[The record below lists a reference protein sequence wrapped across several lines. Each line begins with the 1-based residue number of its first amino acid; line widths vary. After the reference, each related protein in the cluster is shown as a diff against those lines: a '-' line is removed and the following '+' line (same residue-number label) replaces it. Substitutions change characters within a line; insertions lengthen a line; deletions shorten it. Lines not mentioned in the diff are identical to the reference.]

1 MHRVSPLPETP
12 ETYFRWGLP
21 SLVLGVVTISLIAI
35 SHWVVEP
42 RITAQ
47 YQETVLGAIQE
58 SDLSFDQYRH
68 AELAAQRL
76 MVRDPLQARYRR
88 WHAELCM
95 KIAQVAGR
103 KQIQCQKG
111 PDQADLEKQKV
122 WGQLAANFQA
132 KGVGSL
138 RSATRL
144 DGRDAQWARA
154 WILREDFLKSR
165 QRCANDDHR
174 LDRWLG
180 RMEEFTES
188 SEWIDPSFVN
198 GTISI
203 QQAYCMSPLIEPS
216 KRDAILKRGV
226 DEIRTYLRKMNGN
239 GLNALDELN
248 ALAWYAEG
256 LASLEPEEANRTA
269 RDAILMHASKMQRL
283 IEESSVSR
291 RIEAIDALFRCLIL
305 VSGVDEATNSVLSR
319 IDQIPQ
325 QDQGLLRH
333 VVVASLFRASVS
345 AANYP
350 SGCFGRIA
358 IGGMLQ
364 SALRLGPDH
373 PELLAVLDGYFF
385 DHRQGLAGLEHF
397 LNATRPTSED
407 RYLES
412 LKWMKKMIQN
422 EPGNKAE
429 FDAQKGSMRGWET
442 QSTVGLMAY
451 WIGATRR
458 YRLEWNRIEPILNAM
473 TEAQPSSGDLKLG
486 RAILAAE
493 SGQLDRAIEEL
504 EIIRESNSNNPF
516 VENLM
521 RKVTQRIKEQRE
533 SDESMKE
540 AVR

>member
-1 MHRVSPLPETP
+1 
-12 ETYFRWGLP
+12 
-21 SLVLGVVTISLIAI
+21 
-35 SHWVVEP
+35 
-42 RITAQ
+42 
-47 YQETVLGAIQE
+47 
-58 SDLSFDQYRH
+58 
-68 AELAAQRL
+68 
-76 MVRDPLQARYRR
+76 
-88 WHAELCM
+88 
-95 KIAQVAGR
+95 
-103 KQIQCQKG
+103 
-111 PDQADLEKQKV
+111 
-122 WGQLAANFQA
+122 
-132 KGVGSL
+132 
-138 RSATRL
+138 
-144 DGRDAQWARA
+144 
-154 WILREDFLKSR
+154 
-165 QRCANDDHR
+165 
-174 LDRWLG
+174 
-180 RMEEFTES
+180 
-188 SEWIDPSFVN
+188 
-198 GTISI
+198 
-203 QQAYCMSPLIEPS
+203 
-216 KRDAILKRGV
+216 
-226 DEIRTYLRKMNGN
+226 
-239 GLNALDELN
+239 
-248 ALAWYAEG
+248 
-256 LASLEPEEANRTA
+256 
-269 RDAILMHASKMQRL
+269 
-283 IEESSVSR
+283 
-291 RIEAIDALFRCLIL
+291 
-305 VSGVDEATNSVLSR
+305 
-319 IDQIPQ
+319 
-325 QDQGLLRH
+325 
-333 VVVASLFRASVS
+333 
-345 AANYP
+345 
-350 SGCFGRIA
+350 
-358 IGGMLQ
+358 MLQ